1 MINRYKK
8 SLILLMLIIAPAL
21 IASCAKS
28 GSSPVSPDEHNQ
40 IINPPPT
47 TPPGGFRTPDA
58 QQQDDESSKIIE
70 FGSFRCPPGDPDNY
84 HSRKAIH
91 IELGTNISC
100 SFSLP
105 SNELI
110 GQLILESR
118 LSGETLENIFVDVS
132 VDNTR
137 LLPSG
142 SIVFSDSGNPVAV
155 DAGPSSQPVP
165 LPIRYISNPMAVDAT
180 ASVISLERI
189 SAIQAGEVSSLRLDI
204 ITGSTIFGVA
214 NITITILDELDVVLG
229 SISYPILVAHLDDE
243 DADGVLKRYDALPND
258 RSRSVDGKGS
268 AATPY
273 IISNIYQ
280 LQAIAGVDHEGTAL
294 SESPYTNNRFLYG
307 ESFSD
312 QLVKHYIL
320 ANDINASATKNADSN
335 AWSSSGWQPI
345 GFCGSDAN
353 LCDMPFNG
361 SFSGDGFIID
371 DLTII
376 ANDSVKGVGLF
387 AGLGSTANLSDV
399 HLRKV
404 SINGSGSGSV
414 DNIGMLVGYAKGVVG
429 FTSTIRPRISSSSAQ
444 GMINLPANAG
454 GGISVG
460 GLLGKGDEL
469 ILDNSYVEDSR
480 ITGVKQIGGLAG
492 FISRTNITSSYTKGL
507 DIRGS
512 EFGVGGLVG
521 SVSKGNIRFS
531 YAKDVNVSAPVI
543 VGGLIG
549 AAGGDESQ
557 IIDSYASGGIVDV
570 RYDGG
575 TGGGLSAN
583 SISIK
588 RSYMAVKLRNSGG
601 SDSTN
606 LAGLSNIAFPHTIT
620 DSYWDRTI
628 NVFLPRDN
636 GASTTALLQGPITSD
651 TYVDWETIF
660 CDENTGEQ
668 VSADAEDAVD
678 AWDFGANNDYPVLT
692 CTPGGVETQR

>member
-1 MINRYKK
+1 MMINKYKK

-21 IASCAKS
+21 VASCAKS

-40 IINPPPT
+40 IINLPPT
-47 TPPGGFRTPDA
+47 PPSGGFRTPDT
-58 QQQDDESSKIIE
+58 QQQEDESSKIIE
-70 FGSFRCPPGDPDNY
+70 LGSFRCPPGDPANY

-142 SIVFSDSGNPVAV
+142 SIVFSGSGNPIAV

-180 ASVISLERI
+180 ASVISLDRI
-189 SAIQAGEVSSLRLDI
+189 NTMQAGEVSSLRLDI
-204 ITGSTIFGVA
+204 IAGSTNFGVA

-229 SISYPILVAHLDDE
+229 SISYPIRVAHLDDE
-243 DADGVLKRYDALPND
+243 DADGVLKRYDAIPND
-258 RSRSVDGKGS
+258 RSRSVDGNGS
-268 AATPY
+268 VAMPY

-307 ESFSD
+307 ESLSD

-320 ANDINASATKNADSN
+320 SNDINASATKGADSN

-353 LCDMPFNG
+353 LCDMPFSG
-361 SFSGDGFIID
+361 SFSGAGFIID

-376 ANDSVKGVGLF
+376 TKDSVNGVGLF
-387 AGLGSTANLSDV
+387 AGLGSTAILSDV

-404 SINGSGSGSV
+404 SINGSGSV

-429 FTSTIRPRISSSSAQ
+429 FTSTIRPRISFSSAQ
-444 GMINLPANAG
+444 GTINLPANAG
-454 GGISVG
+454 GGIFVG
-460 GLLGKGDEL
+460 GLLGKGDDL
-469 ILDNSYVEDSR
+469 ILDNSYVEDSQ

-492 FISRTNITSSYTKGL
+492 FITRTNITSSYTKGL

-521 SVSKGNIRFS
+521 SVSTGNIRFS
-531 YAKDVNVSAPVI
+531 YAKDVNVSAPII

-557 IIDSYASGGIVDV
+557 IIDSYASGGVVDV

-606 LAGLSNIAFPHTIT
+606 LAGLSNVAFPHTIT

-628 NVFLPRDN
+628 NSFLPRDN

-651 TYVDWETIF
+651 TYAGWGTIF

-668 VSADAEDAVD
+668 VSADTEGAVT
-678 AWDFGANNDYPVLT
+678 AWDFSAVNDYPILN
-692 CTPGGVETQR
+692 CSPIPLVE